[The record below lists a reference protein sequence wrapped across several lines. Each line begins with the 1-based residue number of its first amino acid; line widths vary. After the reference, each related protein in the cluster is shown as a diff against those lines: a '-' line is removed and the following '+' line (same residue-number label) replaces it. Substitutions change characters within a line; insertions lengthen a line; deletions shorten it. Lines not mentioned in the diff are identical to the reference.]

1 MGGPAPYLRR
11 MRHLILL
18 LALLLPARASAEDC
32 VVLLHG
38 LARSP
43 ASMALMAEALSGAGY
58 RVVNEGYPSTERRIE
73 NLAPFVHDSV
83 ARCGSRRVN
92 FVTHSMGGILL
103 RVWLES
109 NRPAEMGR
117 VVMLA
122 PPNRGSEL
130 VDVFEDLP
138 PFEWING
145 PAGLELS
152 TAPDS
157 VPNEA
162 PPAAR
167 AEIGVIA
174 GSRSLNPIY
183 SALVPGPDDGKVS
196 VASTRIEGMDDHVV
210 LPVTHTFMMNN
221 PLVIAETL
229 AFLRDGSFDRGMG
242 FGEALEETVP
252 EVLEAVTD

>member
-1 MGGPAPYLRR
+1 MT
-11 MRHLILL
+11 
-18 LALLLPARASAEDC
+18 
-32 VVLLHG
+32 
-38 LARSP
+38 
-43 ASMALMAEALSGAGY
+43 LMAEALEGAGY
-58 RVVNEGYPSTERRIE
+58 RVVNEGYPSTDRRIE
-73 NLAPFVHDSV
+73 RLAPFVHDGV
-83 ARCGSRRVN
+83 ARCGDRRVH

-103 RVWLES
+103 RVWLGS
-109 NRPAEMGR
+109 NRLPRMGR

-122 PPNRGSEL
+122 PPNAGSEL
-130 VDVFEDLP
+130 VDAFEGLP

-157 VPNEA
+157 VPN
-162 PPAAR
+162 AATA
-167 AEIGVIA
+167 AEPVELGVIA
-174 GSRSLNPIY
+174 GSRSLNPLY

-196 VASTRIEGMDDHVV
+196 VASTRIEGMDDHIV

-229 AFLRDGSFDRGMG
+229 AFLRDGRFDHALG

-252 EVLEAVTD
+252 DVLEAVTD

>member
-1 MGGPAPYLRR
+1 
-11 MRHLILL
+11 MRILVLL
-18 LALLLPARASAEDC
+18 LALLAPVRAAAEDC

-43 ASMALMAEALSGAGY
+43 ASMTLMAEALTGAGY
-58 RVVNEGYPSTERRIE
+58 RVVNEGYPSTERRIG
-73 NLAPFVHDSV
+73 NLTPFVHDSV
-83 ARCGSRRVN
+83 ARCGARRVN

-103 RVWLES
+103 RVWLEE
-109 NRPAEMGR
+109 NRPADMGR

-122 PPNRGSEL
+122 PPNKGSEL

-138 PFEWING
+138 PFEWLNG

-152 TAPDS
+152 TAPGS

-162 PPAAR
+162 TPAPR
-167 AEIGVIA
+167 VEIGVIA

-196 VASTRIEGMDDHVV
+196 VESTRIEGMDDHLV

-229 AFLRDGSFDRGMG
+229 AFLKDGGFDRKMS